1 MLQFHAMMKPPPP
14 TVIAIILCEAS
25 YTVNNTQST
34 IIVNAFHALGVPNVP
49 CRFPKITV
57 LVTLTNGHGHY
68 ALKLSVVRAA
78 TGQSIYETAAEVT
91 LADPLMILDSQAVLC
106 DVPLPADGKYYLE
119 QRANGELIG
128 QRPFFVC
135 LRGA

>member
-1 MLQFHAMMKPPPP
+1 MMKPPPP

-25 YTVNNTQST
+25 YAVNNTQST
-34 IIVNAFHALGVPNVP
+34 IIVNAFHGLGVPRVP

-68 ALKLSVVRAA
+68 ALKLSVVQAA
-78 TGQSIYETAAEVT
+78 TGQIVHETATEAT
-91 LADPLMILDSQAVLC
+91 LTDPLMILDCQAVLC
-106 DVPLPADGKYYLE
+106 DVPLPAEGKYYLE

-128 QRPFFVC
+128 QRPFFISV
-135 LRGA
+135 RGP